1 VVPFCVFPCWDHVFW
16 GPARNIPEEAL
27 FQELTKRLDQTMKK
41 LAGQARLTEDNVK
54 EALREVRLALL
65 EADVNYAVAKT
76 LVANIREK
84 ALGQDVL
91 GSLTPA
97 QQVVKIVNEELTA
110 LLGGHT
116 AEMNLD
122 SEGAKDGIAT
132 VMVMGLQGSGK
143 TTFCGKLALKLK
155 KEGRNP
161 LLVAA
166 DIYRPAAIDQLHVI
180 GDSIDVPVHSDR
192 ERDNPGQI
200 VKMGL
205 RKAKDNKCDVMI
217 VDTAGRLHIDD
228 VLMDELKAIE
238 KAVSMSEK
246 LLVLDA
252 MIGQEAVSVA
262 DTFGEKVGF
271 DGAIMTKMDGDARG
285 GAALSVLEV
294 TGRPI
299 KLISVGEKLE
309 DLEVFHPDRM
319 AGRILGMG
327 DMLTLIEHAEEKMDL
342 EDAEDMA
349 TRFSEGQFTLED
361 FLKQIQ
367 QMKKMGSLKGVLKML
382 PGMGGDMLD
391 KAKIDDKQFAKT
403 EAVIQSMTLAER
415 RDPDI
420 INGSRR
426 KRIARGSGTTVSQ
439 VNKLL
444 KQYRDMRRM
453 MKQINAS
460 GGLQEFGKNMLG
472 G

>member
-1 VVPFCVFPCWDHVFW
+1 MFFGFLKPHW
-16 GPARNIPEEAL
+16 IPEDAL

-41 LAGQARLTEDNVK
+41 LAGQARLTEDNIQ
-54 EALREVRLALL
+54 EALREIRLALL
-65 EADVNYAVAKT
+65 EADVNYAVAKK

-84 ALGQDVL
+84 AVGQDVL

-97 QQVVKIVNEELTA
+97 QQVVKIVNDELTA
-110 LLGGHT
+110 VLGGHA

-122 SEGAKDGIAT
+122 SEQAKDGIAT

-143 TTFCGKLALKLK
+143 TTFCGKLARKLK
-155 KEGRNP
+155 NEGRNP

-180 GDSIDVPVHSDR
+180 GDSIDVLVHSDR
-192 ERDNPGQI
+192 ERDNAGQI

-238 KAVSMSEK
+238 KAVSMNEK

-262 DTFGEKVGF
+262 STFSEKVGF
-271 DGAIMTKMDGDARG
+271 DGAILTKMDGDARG
-285 GAALSVLEV
+285 GAALSLLEV
-294 TGRPI
+294 TGHPVKMI
-299 KLISVGEKLE
+299 GVGEKLE

-319 AGRILGMG
+319 ASRILGMG

-342 EDAEDMA
+342 EEAENMA

-391 KAKIDDKQFAKT
+391 KANVDDKQFVKV
-403 EAVIQSMTLAER
+403 EAVIQSMTLKER
-415 RDPDI
+415 RDPDL

-439 VNKLL
+439 VNKIL

-453 MKQINAS
+453 MKQINAA
-460 GGLQEFGKNMLG
+460 GGLQEFGQKMFG

>member
-1 VVPFCVFPCWDHVFW
+1 M
-16 GPARNIPEEAL
+16 

-41 LAGQARLTEDNVK
+41 LAGQSRLTEDNIK
-54 EALREVRLALL
+54 EALREIRLALL
-65 EADVNYAVAKT
+65 EADVNYAVAKK

-84 ALGQDVL
+84 AVGQDVL
-91 GSLTPA
+91 ESLTPA

-110 LLGGHT
+110 LLGGHA
-116 AEMNLD
+116 AEMNLS
-122 SEGAKDGIAT
+122 SENAKDGIAT

-143 TTFCGKLALKLK
+143 TTFCGKLARKLK

-192 ERDNPGQI
+192 DRDNAGQI

-205 RKAKDNKCDVMI
+205 RKAKDNNCDVMI

-228 VLMDELKAIE
+228 VLMDELLAIQ
-238 KAVSMSEK
+238 KAVQMNEK

-262 DTFGEKVGF
+262 STFSDKVGF
-271 DGAIMTKMDGDARG
+271 DGAILTKMDGDARG
-285 GAALSVLEV
+285 GAALSLLEV
-294 TGRPI
+294 TGHPI
-299 KLISVGEKLE
+299 KMIGVGEKLE

-327 DMLTLIEHAEEKMDL
+327 DMLTLIEHAEEKMDV
-342 EDAEDMA
+342 EEAENMA
-349 TRFSEGQFTLED
+349 NRFNEGQFTLED

-391 KAKIDDKQFAKT
+391 KANLDDNQFVKV
-403 EAVIQSMTLAER
+403 EAVIQSMTLKER

-444 KQYRDMRRM
+444 KQYRDMKRM
-453 MKQINAS
+453 MKQINAA
-460 GGLQEFGKNMLG
+460 GGLQQFGKNMFG

>member
-1 VVPFCVFPCWDHVFW
+1 M
-16 GPARNIPEEAL
+16 
-27 FQELTKRLDQTMKK
+27 FQELTKRLDQTMRK
-41 LAGQARLTEDNVK
+41 LAGQARLTEDNIK
-54 EALREVRLALL
+54 EALREIRLALL
-65 EADVNYAVAKT
+65 EADVNYAVAKK

-84 ALGQDVL
+84 AVGQDVL

-97 QQVVKIVNEELTA
+97 QQVVKIVNDELTA
-110 LLGGHT
+110 LLGGHA

-122 SEGAKDGIAT
+122 SEQAKDGIAT

-143 TTFCGKLALKLK
+143 TTFCGKLARKLK
-155 KEGRNP
+155 KEGRHP

-180 GDSIDVPVHSDR
+180 GDSIDVLVHSDR
-192 ERDNPGQI
+192 DRDNAGQI

-238 KAVSMSEK
+238 KAVSMNEK

-262 DTFGEKVGF
+262 STFSEKVGF
-271 DGAIMTKMDGDARG
+271 DGAILTKMDGDARG
-285 GAALSVLEV
+285 GAALSLLEV
-294 TGRPI
+294 TGHPVKMI
-299 KLISVGEKLE
+299 GVGEKLE

-319 AGRILGMG
+319 ASRILGMG

-342 EDAEDMA
+342 EEAEDMA

-391 KAKIDDKQFAKT
+391 KANVDDKQFVKV
-403 EAVIQSMTLAER
+403 EAVIQSMTLKER

-439 VNKLL
+439 VNKIL

-453 MKQINAS
+453 MKQINAA
-460 GGLQEFGKNMLG
+460 GGLQEFGKKMLG